1 MADQKGQTLTGA
13 LKPLQLEPAQD
24 ILHPRRE
31 QLQNMVLYSGVFQ
44 EQKQIPL
51 NCTLQDEGVC
61 RILPIETA

>member
-1 MADQKGQTLTGA
+1 MGDQKGQTLTGA

-44 EQKQIPL
+44 EQKQTPL
-51 NCTLQDEGVC
+51 NYTLHDEGVC
-61 RILPIETA
+61 RILPIAMA